1 MKAGWFLREIR
12 DHLVGES
19 GCYVFEPQ
27 RSVDLPAVNRIDL
40 YLHIPF
46 CRSLCPYCPYNRILY
61 DKAHIEPYLSAVLAE
76 IDAYHA
82 LLGRIEIGSVY
93 IGGGTPT
100 TMLDEMGQIF
110 EHLRKCFI
118 LTGEI
123 AIETIP
129 SDLDD
134 KSLSKLKELGI
145 NLLSIG
151 VQSFDDRY
159 LKAIGRNY
167 KADILEPVI
176 TKAIS
181 AGFDTV
187 NLDMMFVLPGQTTE
201 EALTD
206 LKKAF
211 ELGAEQ
217 VTLYPLFTFPYS
229 AINKHKD
236 FQHVKFPKLSVRR
249 KMYRAIHDYALA
261 HGFSRVSVW
270 GFTRGD
276 VPRFS
281 SVTRNHYI
289 GLGAGSGSYLPG
301 MFYFNTFSVPEY
313 IRTCAEGNLP
323 VALKM
328 DMTPAMERYYWLYW
342 RLYDTYVPKH
352 ELTRIFKDDI
362 RIKGMLMLARRLGML
377 TEEKDRYVLTER
389 GSFWI
394 HLLQNHYIINYID
407 KVWSTAMKEPWPGR
421 IEL

>member
-12 DHLVGES
+12 DHLVGEG

-27 RSVDLPAVNRIDL
+27 RSVDLPAVARIDL
-40 YLHIPF
+40 YLHVPF

-61 DKAHIEPYLSAVLAE
+61 DKAQIAPYLAAVLAE
-76 IDAYHA
+76 IDTYHA
-82 LLGRIEIGSVY
+82 LLGQVEIGSVY

-100 TMLDEMGQIF
+100 TMLDEMGRIF
-110 EHLRKCFI
+110 EHLRKRF
-118 LTGEI
+118 LVTGEI
-123 AIETIP
+123 AVETIP

-134 KSLSKLKELGI
+134 ENLYKLKELGI

-151 VQSFDDRY
+151 VQSFDDHY
-159 LKAIGRNY
+159 LKSIGRNY

-187 NLDMMFVLPGQTTE
+187 NLDMMFALPGQTTG
-201 EALTD
+201 EALAD
-206 LKKAF
+206 LKRAF
-211 ELGAEQ
+211 KLGAEQ

-229 AINKHKD
+229 AVSKHMD
-236 FQHVKFPKLSVRR
+236 CQCVMFPKLSVRR
-249 KMYRAIHDYALA
+249 NMYRALHDYALA
-261 HGFSRVSVW
+261 QGFSRISVW
-270 GFTRGD
+270 GFKQGN

-281 SVTRNHYI
+281 SVTRNYYI
-289 GLGAGSGSYLPG
+289 GLGAGSGSCLPG
-301 MFYFNTFSVPEY
+301 MFYFNTFSVSEY
-313 IRTCAEGNLP
+313 TRTSVEGNLP

-328 DMTPAMERYYWLYW
+328 DMTSAMEHYYWLYW

-352 ELTRIFKDDI
+352 ELSRIFKDDVK
-362 RIKGMLMLARRLGML
+362 IKRMLMLARGLGML
-377 TEEKDRYVLTER
+377 IEEEDRYVLTER

-394 HLLQNHYIINYID
+394 HLLQNQYVINYID
-407 KVWSTAMKEPWPGR
+407 KVWSMAMKEPWPGR